1 MNGRGAEVKA
11 RVEGK
16 DRGARMRS
24 QGIGSCKELQKFKL
38 PPPFQVS
45 KCISCR
51 QRSRWRTGWF
61 EVKQSCQAAGQ
72 AGKVGKEL

>member
-1 MNGRGAEVKA
+1 MSGKEGEVKA

-16 DRGARMRS
+16 GRGAKKRS
-24 QGIGSCKELQKFKL
+24 QGIGSCKELQKIKQ
-38 PPPFQVS
+38 PPLLQVS

-51 QRSRWRTGWF
+51 SRSRWRTRWF

>member
-1 MNGRGAEVKA
+1 MNGRGGEVKA

-16 DRGARMRS
+16 GRGAKKRS
-24 QGIGSCKELQKFKL
+24 QGIGSCKEQKIKQ
-38 PPPFQVS
+38 PPLLQVS

-51 QRSRWRTGWF
+51 QRSRWGTGWF